1 MVFENELKAKT
12 MEYLD
17 TLDAF
22 ETADSELYELKDAAF
37 SATYKLLKKLI
48 AKGGK

>member
-22 ETADSELYELKDAAF
+22 ETANPELHELKDAAF
-37 SATYKLLKKLI
+37 SAAYKLLKKLI